1 MADNSSRSSFKKTY
15 HSFLSFLKGL
25 DQFGK
30 PVGLTIDGEG
40 EFKTVYGGAAS
51 VGIGI
56 YLIRIFVV
64 SFIPVILREID
75 TSQTQLI
82 NFDVD
87 NESFDPFAHGFT
99 FAVGFP

>member
-1 MADNSSRSSFKKTY
+1 MESNSPQNNLKKSY

-40 EFKTVYGGAAS
+40 EFKTIYGGAAS

-56 YLIRIFVV
+56 YLIRIFVL

-75 TSQTQLI
+75 TS
-82 NFDVD
+82 
-87 NESFDPFAHGFT
+87 
-99 FAVGFP
+99 